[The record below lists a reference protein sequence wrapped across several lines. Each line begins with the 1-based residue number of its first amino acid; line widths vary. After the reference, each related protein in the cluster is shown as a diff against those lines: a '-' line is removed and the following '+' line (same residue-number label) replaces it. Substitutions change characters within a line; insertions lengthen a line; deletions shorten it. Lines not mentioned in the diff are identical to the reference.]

1 MKDQKKED
9 EEYLDSVIEKQ
20 NNISKTEEKED
31 PKESQEEYNKYNTK
45 VVIGI
50 LIMAS
55 LPILFLIILIL
66 GINIPNG
73 LNDLFLFSFNLGG
86 ACILFAIVILF
97 ISVIYEFIALFNKD
111 LEQKLE
117 NKSVRVYKHK
127 VNLSLIITACLLLL
141 FIISAQL
148 PAPRRIQNPTVSTL
162 QLLKQQ
168 INNPGAV
175 ACTDPVEFSKAKTP
189 ELYSAAITK
198 DTGLDRSQ
206 VYFTIPKEGI
216 AGFSTNENQN
226 TLTYNLSTKKRVVM
240 CMLCD
245 EYDSQYKSLEN
256 RIESLGLESVTIDSS
271 NNGQTV
277 CIVYPKKA

>member
-45 VVIGI
+45 IIIGI

-73 LNDLFLFSFNLGG
+73 LNDLVPFVFYLGSI
-86 ACILFAIVILF
+86 CILFAIVILF

-148 PAPRRIQNPTVSTL
+148 PAPSRRSQNPTVYTA
-162 QLLKQQ
+162 QLLRQQ
-168 INNPGAV
+168 INYPGV
-175 ACTDPVEFSKAKTP
+175 ENCTDKVTFKRNSSLIAESIIKN
-189 ELYSAAITK
+189 
-198 DTGLDRSQ
+198 TGLDNTQ
-206 VYFTIPKEGI
+206 VYLNNLDNLI
-216 AGFSTNENQN
+216 GFESTNSQILKYTGSSNKNVEVCIICSDNGKTGLQQA
-226 TLTYNLSTKKRVVM
+226 M
-240 CMLCD
+240 E
-245 EYDSQYKSLEN
+245 EYG
-256 RIESLGLESVTIDSS
+256 ITTVIDS
-271 NNGQTV
+271 NIERETL
-277 CIVYPKKA
+277 CLVYPKKA